1 MDAGAPAVLAAH
13 SPPNLSHWGACLL
26 ALLLATCAIRY
37 HKNSFRRLKD
47 AG

>member
-1 MDAGAPAVLAAH
+1 MDAGAPAALAAH
-13 SPPNLSHWGACLL
+13 SHPNLSHWGACLL